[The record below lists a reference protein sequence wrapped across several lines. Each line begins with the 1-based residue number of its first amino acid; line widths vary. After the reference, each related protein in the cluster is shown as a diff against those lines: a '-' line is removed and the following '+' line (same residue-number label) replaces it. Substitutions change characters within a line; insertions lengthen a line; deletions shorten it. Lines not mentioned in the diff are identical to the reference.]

1 MAPGGERFSGVA
13 ALHMMSPAV
22 VSPTRARVTLCFLDP
37 AGSAVQGAICPFRTG
52 PEAGRQ
58 DPMIQLRQV
67 LPDGFTRGEKE
78 FGCAEYEMKRLVT
91 LPNILTGLRFALIPV
106 LIVLFSVQQ
115 TRAIGLVTFFVFV
128 FAALTDLVDG
138 YLARKYKSET
148 TLGKLMDPL
157 ADKVLVA
164 TALIMLIPMGRVP
177 AWVCLLI
184 ICREIII
191 TGFRGFAASTG
202 VVLPA
207 GMIGK
212 IKSNFQYF
220 AIGFLIFPLGV
231 LPVPYLYETGQ
242 GLLYIS
248 LIMAIWSGVE
258 YFYNLRA
265 IFQEPVKP

>member
-1 MAPGGERFSGVA
+1 
-13 ALHMMSPAV
+13 
-22 VSPTRARVTLCFLDP
+22 
-37 AGSAVQGAICPFRTG
+37 
-52 PEAGRQ
+52 
-58 DPMIQLRQV
+58 
-67 LPDGFTRGEKE
+67 
-78 FGCAEYEMKRLVT
+78 MKHLVT
-91 LPNILTGLRFALIPV
+91 LPNILTGLRFAMIPV

-115 TRAIGLVTFFVFV
+115 TRTIGLVTFCVFV

-138 YLARKYKSET
+138 YLARKYQSES

-157 ADKVLVA
+157 ADKVLVT

-220 AIGFLIFPLGV
+220 GIGFLVFPLGI
-231 LPVPYLYETGQ
+231 LPFPYLHEIGQ

-248 LIMAIWSGVE
+248 LVMAIWSGVD

-265 IFQEPVKP
+265 IFQETAQS

>member
-157 ADKVLVA
+157 ADEVLVA
-164 TALIMLIPMGRVP
+164 TARIMLIPM
-177 AWVCLLI
+177 
-184 ICREIII
+184 
-191 TGFRGFAASTG
+191 
-202 VVLPA
+202 
-207 GMIGK
+207 
-212 IKSNFQYF
+212 
-220 AIGFLIFPLGV
+220 
-231 LPVPYLYETGQ
+231 
-242 GLLYIS
+242 
-248 LIMAIWSGVE
+248 
-258 YFYNLRA
+258 
-265 IFQEPVKP
+265 